1 MSGGEAGIRSIDA
14 QIATQD
20 AQIGA
25 NQAQVSQAQA
35 NLELTKVTWGRDKP
49 LVNQGWATAQQ
60 GTVDVQNLKAQQ
72 AAVDSAQATLKV
84 AQRQI
89 DTLRAQRASAE
100 ANLAQAQA
108 QRDQAALNLG
118 YTTVVAD
125 QPGRIVNLTGAVGQ
139 YAQAGT
145 NLTMFVPDEIWIVAN
160 YKETQLDRMR
170 PGQPVDIEID
180 AYPERGFH
188 GRVASVQPGSGPAFS
203 LLPPENATGNYV
215 KIVQRVPVK
224 IILDNP
230 PADVALG
237 PGMSVVPTVRV
248 DPSPSLYERLRARVR
263 AVAGSGVTDAAAQAG
278 APPASSAA
286 SASPWLIAILVALAA
301 FMEVLDTTIANV
313 VLPYIAGGM
322 GVSDDEASWVVTTYL
337 VANAV
342 SLTASPFL
350 AKRLG
355 RKTFFLVC
363 LGLFSV
369 SSLLCAQAW
378 NLDSLLLFRLLQGLA
393 GGGMVPVSQSILA
406 ASFPPEKRGQAFALF
421 GVAVVVAPV
430 VGPTLGGW
438 LADNWSW
445 RWCFLING
453 PVGLATIALIAILLP
468 ADDTNQA
475 QSSRFDFIGFL
486 LVATFLGALEI
497 VLDRGLEDDWFS
509 SNFIVMFTF
518 VCAIAF
524 VLMIPWEMSRP
535 DPMIDVRMV
544 GSRQFGACFLVMAAT
559 GAILY
564 ATTQFLPLMLQTDF
578 GYTATWAG
586 LALSPGGLVTMVMMF
601 VVGQIF
607 EPDPAEI
614 PDHDRRDLRGDLD
627 VSDDQRIRRSRLLVF
642 RPNAHDARH
651 RAAAYLHP
659 NHYSVL

>member
-1 MSGGEAGIRSIDA
+1 MSGC
-14 QIATQD
+14 
-20 AQIGA
+20 
-25 NQAQVSQAQA
+25 
-35 NLELTKVTWGRDKP
+35 
-49 LVNQGWATAQQ
+49 
-60 GTVDVQNLKAQQ
+60 
-72 AAVDSAQATLKV
+72 
-84 AQRQI
+84 
-89 DTLRAQRASAE
+89 
-100 ANLAQAQA
+100 
-108 QRDQAALNLG
+108 
-118 YTTVVAD
+118 
-125 QPGRIVNLTGAVGQ
+125 
-139 YAQAGT
+139 
-145 NLTMFVPDEIWIVAN
+145 
-160 YKETQLDRMR
+160 
-170 PGQPVDIEID
+170 
-180 AYPERGFH
+180 
-188 GRVASVQPGSGPAFS
+188 GPAS
-203 LLPPENATGNYV
+203 SSGGV
-215 KIVQRVPVK
+215 GCDRHS
-224 IILDNP
+224 
-230 PADVALG
+230 G
-237 PGMSVVPTVRV
+237 
-248 DPSPSLYERLRARVR
+248 
-263 AVAGSGVTDAAAQAG
+263 AGRR

-350 AKRLG
+350 AKWLG
-355 RKTFFLVC
+355 RKTFFLIC

-453 PVGLATIALIAILLP
+453 PVGVATIALIAILLP
-468 ADDTNQA
+468 ADNPNQG
-475 QSSRFDFIGFL
+475 QSSRFDYIGFL

-497 VLDRGLEDDWFS
+497 VLDRGLEDDWFA
-509 SNFIVMFTF
+509 SNFIVTFTF

-524 VLMIPWEMSRP
+524 VLMIPWEMSRR

-544 GSRQFGACFLVMAAT
+544 GSRQFGACFLVMGAT

-586 LALSPGGLVTMVMMF
+586 LVLSPGGLVTMVMMF

-614 PDHDRRDLRGDLD
+614 PDHDRRDLRCDLD
-627 VSDDQRIRRSRLLVF
+627 VSDDQRVRRSRLLVF

-651 RAAAYLHP
+651 RAAADLHP
-659 NHYSVL
+659 DHYSVL